1 MKILHQMDKICL
13 TLSIWTIYNSFCLFG
28 QRRKF
33 MTIAK
38 NLVKTE
44 KILHFI
50 KENKL
55 TKREFAER
63 CGIKVWNLQK
73 VLSGNANIDVVYLFK
88 IAKIMKIEIFDL
100 LN

>member
-1 MKILHQMDKICL
+1 
-13 TLSIWTIYNSFCLFG
+13 
-28 QRRKF
+28 

-88 IAKIMKIEIFDL
+88 IAKIMKIEICDL